1 MRDGRI
7 VQVGTPEEIVLN
19 PADEYVADFV
29 SGISRLKVVRA
40 HAIMQSIG
48 LFEETHGPLPE
59 GLECFDHNAHL
70 GELIHSAIA
79 SDQPLL
85 IVGDDGQKIG
95 VVTRED
101 LLKTVIEGAETS

>member
-1 MRDGRI
+1 M
-7 VQVGTPEEIVLN
+7 
-19 PADEYVADFV
+19 
-29 SGISRLKVVRA
+29 VRA

-70 GELIHSAIA
+70 GALIHSAIA

-101 LLKTVIEGAETS
+101 LLKTVIDGAETS